1 MKQESRKVSRKVKR
15 VEKPLHEPRIKKYT
29 EKFFWHN
36 NHSQI
41 KITRKA
47 FDGAPYYIHFMQLPS
62 PRCNFLPVRLAEW
75 SKAPNLSFQWILR

>member
-1 MKQESRKVSRKVKR
+1 MKQESGKVPRKVKR

-47 FDGAPYYIHFMQLPS
+47 FEGAPYYIRFIQLS
-62 PRCNFLPVRLAEW
+62 TF
-75 SKAPNLSFQWILR
+75 